1 MVDCQDRGRTEADVI
16 RVIVVDDHPLV
27 RFAVRSS
34 LEVEDDLVVL
44 GEGKTGKDAVELAR
58 ALRPDAVVLDY
69 QMPVMDGVSAARIIS
84 RELPGVRILMLT
96 AEEDPVVVEDA
107 VEAGIFGLVPKTD
120 PAVALPH
127 TLRHAVDGGL
137 EVRPGGRGERR
148 P

>member
-1 MVDCQDRGRTEADVI
+1 VI

-34 LEVEDDLVVL
+34 LEAEDDLVVL

-58 ALRPDAVVLDY
+58 ALRPDAAVLDY

-84 RELPGVRILMLT
+84 RELPEIRILMLT
-96 AEEDPVVVEDA
+96 AEEDPVVEEDA
-107 VEAGIFGLVPKTD
+107 AEAGILGLVPKTG
-120 PAVALPH
+120 PADALPH
-127 TLRHAVDGGL
+127 AIRLAVADAGL
-137 EVRPGGRGERR
+137 EVRPGRGDRR

>member
-1 MVDCQDRGRTEADVI
+1 VI

-44 GEGKTGKDAVELAR
+44 GEGKTGQEAVELSR

-69 QMPVMDGVSAARIIS
+69 QMPVMDGMSAARIIS

-96 AEEDPVVVEDA
+96 ADEDPVVVEEEA
-107 VEAGIFGLVPKTD
+107 VEAGVGGLVPKTD
-120 PAVALPH
+120 PADALPR
-127 TLRHAVDGGL
+127 TLRHAVAGGIL
-137 EVRPGGRGERR
+137 EVEPGSGGFGGRRS
-148 P
+148 